1 VTGARRA
8 LPALALG
15 AVLALGS
22 ACGSGSGSP
31 AASSAPSTV
40 PPTTSASS
48 AASSSAPSDADVKA
62 QFCDQAPALLQKVN
76 TEMAGVQSDPQTAP
90 QVLTDAV
97 DQLNTLP
104 PPAGVAPQ
112 WHRFVGAV
120 TALRDLIGKLDLNNP
135 QANSQ
140 YAGQVEALRPDLVDG
155 GAAID
160 DWGKANC

>member
-1 VTGARRA
+1 VTGARCA
-8 LPALALG
+8 LPVLALG

-22 ACGSGSGSP
+22 ACGSGSGP
-31 AASSAPSTV
+31 AAASSAPST
-40 PPTTSASS
+40 
-48 AASSSAPSDADVKA
+48 DADVKA

-90 QVLTDAV
+90 QVLADAV

-135 QANSQ
+135 QAN
-140 YAGQVEALRPDLVDG
+140 
-155 GAAID
+155 
-160 DWGKANC
+160 C

>member
-1 VTGARRA
+1 
-8 LPALALG
+8 
-15 AVLALGS
+15 
-22 ACGSGSGSP
+22 
-31 AASSAPSTV
+31 
-40 PPTTSASS
+40 
-48 AASSSAPSDADVKA
+48 
-62 QFCDQAPALLQKVN
+62 
-76 TEMAGVQSDPQTAP
+76 MAGVQSDPQTAP
-90 QVLTDAV
+90 QVLGDAV